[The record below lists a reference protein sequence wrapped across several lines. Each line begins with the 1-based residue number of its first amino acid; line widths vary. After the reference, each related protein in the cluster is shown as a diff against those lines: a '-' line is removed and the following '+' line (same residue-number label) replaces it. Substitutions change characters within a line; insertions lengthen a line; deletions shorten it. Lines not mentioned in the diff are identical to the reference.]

1 MTTAADRPGIGSSY
15 QRLRA
20 AQKSGKGAPLYSRLV
35 NRPAGRVLAAVAH
48 NLGLTPNAVTAI
60 SAVFTYAA
68 IVCLFVL
75 PPTPATAV
83 IVTVGLV
90 LGYALDAADGQLA
103 RLRGGGTLSGEWL
116 DHVVDSGKIASLHLG
131 VAVMM
136 FRWYDLA
143 PAWLLVPIGFSIFGV
158 IHFFGMLLTEFFTR
172 LSYARSQLDVP
183 AAGTANTLVSALKL
197 PTDYGILCLVFAFLA
212 LPTTFLVLYG
222 LLGLATAGYT
232 VIVFGVWYRRVRALD
247 AGPTA

>member
-1 MTTAADRPGIGSSY
+1 VTTTADRPGIGDSY
-15 QRLRA
+15 QRLKA

-35 NRPAGRVLAAVAH
+35 NRPAGRVLAALAH
-48 NLGLTPNAVTAI
+48 NLGLTPNAVTAV

-68 IVCLFVL
+68 IVGLFVL
-75 PPTPATAV
+75 PPTPATAAA
-83 IVTVGLV
+83 VTIGLV

-131 VAVMM
+131 VVVMM
-136 FRWYDLA
+136 YRWYDLA

-172 LSYARSQLDVP
+172 LTYARSAQPVP
-183 AAGTANTLVSALKL
+183 AGGSANTL
-197 PTDYGILCLVFAFLA
+197 I
-212 LPTTFLVLYG
+212 
-222 LLGLATAGYT
+222 
-232 VIVFGVWYRRVRALD
+232 
-247 AGPTA
+247 